1 MKALSEAP
9 SVTIG
14 RTKFDIPG
22 LMQNGKGDVNDNM
35 AILLVRKLCP

>member
-1 MKALSEAP
+1 MKALSVAP

-22 LMQNGKGDVNDNM
+22 LIQNAKGDVNDNM
-35 AILLVRKLCP
+35 GILFVRK